1 MGKRIRWAVLIAA
14 LGLLILGLFF
24 ALRQEEPIAAADST
38 AALGLMLLE
47 KEDGIYVLAVTQG
60 SPAEKA
66 GVCPGDTLIA
76 PESEEAA
83 DIAWLEA
90 LLAAGEETVPL
101 TLRRDGKELHLL
113 LPVR

>member
-1 MGKRIRWAVLIAA
+1 MRRQIRWVALLAALVLLA
-14 LGLLILGLFF
+14 LGLVLGLKP
-24 ALRQEEPIAAADST
+24 EEPLSADSST
-38 AALGLMLLE
+38 ASLGLMLLE
-47 KEDGIYVLAVTQG
+47 KESGIYVLAVTQG
-60 SPAEKA
+60 SPADKA
-66 GVCPGDTLIA
+66 GICPGDTLIA
-76 PESEEAA
+76 PEREEAA

>member
-1 MGKRIRWAVLIAA
+1 MGRRIRWMALLAALVLLA
-14 LGLLILGLFF
+14 LGLYDGLKPD
-24 ALRQEEPIAAADST
+24 EPLSAADST

-47 KEDGIYVLAVTQG
+47 KESGIYVLAVTQG
-60 SPAEKA
+60 SPADKA
-66 GVCPGDTLIA
+66 GICPGDILIA
-76 PESEEAA
+76 PEREEAA

-101 TLRRDGKELHLL
+101 TLRRDGRELHLL